1 MSHTMLHAPT
11 DTERLTAAVQD
22 VIYPTIGVGTPK
34 VWLTVEGL
42 TLFEPHAVEQI
53 GQERHFRCLFSRN
66 GGQTI
71 ECRSVLRIAVVSLP
85 TWAGPAVLATDYFNG
100 RSDAPVRK
108 YLA

>member
-1 MSHTMLHAPT
+1 MLHAPT
-11 DTERLTAAVQD
+11 DTERLTAAVQNMN
-22 VIYPTIGVGTPK
+22 YLTIGVGKPK
-34 VWLTVEGL
+34 EWLTVEGL

-53 GQERHFRCLFSRN
+53 GQKRHFRCLFSRN

-71 ECRSVLRIAVVSLP
+71 EWRSVLCIAVVSLP

-100 RSDAPVRK
+100 RSDAPICK